1 MHLGQNQMDL
11 TSAKCVINSISRFI
25 HLVSCQT
32 VKPAPLQKN
41 CTKMISVLRCLKPV
55 LDDVFDYKI
64 PLDEN
69 LYREC
74 EELDR
79 QVNEAREF
87 IENWSPKTSR
97 VLSVLQSGELLIML
111 QGTSLRICHII
122 DRFHKL
128 TSSTSVLNN
137 LQHHMQELKCLKKE
151 STSVYIEEVLRN
163 QKNNTKP
170 SYECQREIIELL
182 NLTSNQELLKESIA
196 VEKERLNAE
205 VNKTKV
211 ELDEINQIANLVC
224 SLRDYA
230 MKTKCPGVKSDVSV
244 PSYFRCPL
252 SLELMLD
259 PVIVASG
266 QTYQRQSIQTWL
278 DSGLNVCPKTHQ
290 RLNHA
295 ILIPNYTVKAMIA
308 NWCEENNVELPHDS
322 KQSNSIQS
330 SPPTD
335 YLLHQDLNRARSFGS
350 SHSSNSNSK
359 SSLQTGNAFEQ
370 QKGDDSSRL
379 SGERETEMFEQ
390 QSHAHSCSHS
400 RSESF
405 SSSIS
410 STDYV
415 PSVSKTVSEI
425 SNKHPNVMLS
435 GEINNNVFTASPAN
449 EEVANFPTASQEQ
462 FQSPG
467 SKKATT
473 PGMSN
478 KHQNVQEK
486 HQNVPTVSGISNKHQ
501 NVLLS
506 GEFNN
511 SVFPASPAYKE
522 FGNFPMA
529 TQEQFQSP
537 VSKNAKSP
545 GISDKHQNVQEKHQ
559 NVPAV
564 RGMPNKQ
571 PNVQEKQENVQKH
584 QNVPT
589 VSGISN
595 KHQNVQEK
603 HQNISMV
610 SGISNK
616 HQNVLL
622 SGEINNNVFP
632 ASPANKE
639 PGNFPTVSREQFQ
652 SPGSKNAMTLGI
664 SNKHQNVQEKHEIV
678 PRVSGI
684 SNKNQNVQEKHQNVP
699 TVSGISNKHQ
709 NVLLSGEINNNVFP
723 ASHANKE
730 VENFPTVSEQFQSPG
745 SENATIPGIS
755 IKHQN
760 MLEKHHNVP
769 TVSEISNK
777 HQNVQEKHQNVPT
790 VSGISNKHQ
799 NVLLSG
805 EINNNVFPASPAYKE
820 FGNFPTASRE
830 QFQSLGSKNQTT
842 DNENKYNNNN
852 DIVFTSHSSS
862 EDDVRSV
869 SNSESDKLTTTH
881 VGKLIEYL
889 QSQSKETQAS
899 AAEELRLLTKHN
911 MENRIIAGKCG
922 AIMHLLPLLYSDMKI
937 TQEHA
942 VTAILNLSINE
953 DNKTLIMEAGAIEP
967 LIHVLKNGNNGA
979 KENSAATLF
988 SLSVPENNKMKIG
1001 RSGAVKA
1008 LVELLASGTL
1018 RGKKDAATAL
1028 FNLSIFHENKARI
1041 VQAGAVK
1048 FLVKLLDPADGM
1060 VDKAV
1065 ALLANLST
1073 IPEGRI
1079 EIVRERATPLL
1090 VELVDSGSN
1099 RGKENAASI
1108 LLQLSLHSPKFCTLI
1123 LQEGVVPPVVA
1134 LSQFGTPRAKE
1145 KAQQLLSHFRSQR
1158 EGPNG
1163 RGKS

>member
-1 MHLGQNQMDL
+1 MDL
-11 TSAKCVINSISRFI
+11 ASAKCVINSISRFI

-32 VKPAPLQKN
+32 VKPIPLQKN
-41 CTKMISVLRCLKPV
+41 CTNMVSVLRCLKPV
-55 LDDVFDYKI
+55 LDDVFDYKV

-87 IENWSPKTSR
+87 VENWSPKTSR
-97 VLSVLQSGELLIML
+97 VHSVSSQLLFVPKVLQSGELLIML
-111 QGTSLRICHII
+111 QDTALRICHII

-163 QKNNTKP
+163 QKDNTKP
-170 SYECQREIIELL
+170 SYERQREIIELL
-182 NLTSNQELLKESIA
+182 NLTSNQDLLKESIA

-205 VNKTKV
+205 VNKTKG
-211 ELDEINQIANLVC
+211 ELDKINQIVNLVC

-230 MKTKCPGVKSDVSV
+230 MKTKCPEVKSDVSV
-244 PSYFRCPL
+244 PTYFRCPL

-290 RLNHA
+290 TLNHA

-308 NWCEENNVELPHDS
+308 SWCEENNIELPHHS
-322 KQSNSIQS
+322 KQGNSTQS
-330 SPPTD
+330 SPPKD
-335 YLLHQDLNRARSFGS
+335 YLLHQDLNRLCSFGS

-359 SSLQTGNAFEQ
+359 SSLQTGNAFEK
-370 QKGDDSSRL
+370 QKGDEFSRL
-379 SGERETEMFEQ
+379 SGEGETEMFEQ
-390 QSHAHSCSHS
+390 QSQAHSCSHS

-415 PSVSKTVSEI
+415 PSVSKKVSQI
-425 SNKHPNVMLS
+425 SNKQSNVMSS
-435 GEINNNVFTASPAN
+435 GEINNNVFLAYPANEDVANFPTVSQEQFQSPGSKATTSGISNKHQNVQEKHQNVQEKHQNVPTVSGVSTKHQSVLLSGETKNSVFPASPAYK
-449 EEVANFPTASQEQ
+449 EFGNFPTASQEQ
-462 FQSPG
+462 FQSPV
-467 SKKATT
+467 SKNAKT
-473 PGMSN
+473 PEISN
-478 KHQNVQEK
+478 KHQNVQEKHQHVPTVSGVSNKQQNVQEKHQNVPTMSGVSNKQENVQEKHQNVPLVSGLSNKQQNVQEKQENAQEKHPNVPVVSRISNKHQNVLENHQNIPTGTSNKQQNVLLSGEISNSVFPASPVNKEVENFPTVSREQFQSPGSRNAMTPEISNKHQNVQEKHQNIPTVVGISNKPQNVSGISNQHQNVQEK
-486 HQNVPTVSGISNKHQ
+486 HQNVPTVSGISNTNQK
-501 NVLLS
+501 VLLS
-506 GEFNN
+506 G
-511 SVFPASPAYKE
+511 
-522 FGNFPMA
+522 G
-529 TQEQFQSP
+529 
-537 VSKNAKSP
+537 
-545 GISDKHQNVQEKHQ
+545 
-559 NVPAV
+559 
-564 RGMPNKQ
+564 
-571 PNVQEKQENVQKH
+571 
-584 QNVPT
+584 
-589 VSGISN
+589 
-595 KHQNVQEK
+595 
-603 HQNISMV
+603 
-610 SGISNK
+610 
-616 HQNVLL
+616 
-622 SGEINNNVFP
+622 
-632 ASPANKE
+632 
-639 PGNFPTVSREQFQ
+639 
-652 SPGSKNAMTLGI
+652 
-664 SNKHQNVQEKHEIV
+664 
-678 PRVSGI
+678 
-684 SNKNQNVQEKHQNVP
+684 
-699 TVSGISNKHQ
+699 
-709 NVLLSGEINNNVFP
+709 
-723 ASHANKE
+723 
-730 VENFPTVSEQFQSPG
+730 
-745 SENATIPGIS
+745 
-755 IKHQN
+755 
-760 MLEKHHNVP
+760 
-769 TVSEISNK
+769 
-777 HQNVQEKHQNVPT
+777 
-790 VSGISNKHQ
+790 
-799 NVLLSG
+799 
-805 EINNNVFPASPAYKE
+805 INNNVFPASPAYKE

-830 QFQSLGSKNQTT
+830 QFQSPGSKNHTT
-842 DNENKYNNNN
+842 ENENNYNNN
-852 DIVFTSHSSS
+852 IVFTSHSSS
-862 EDDVRSV
+862 EDDVHSV
-869 SNSESDKLTTTH
+869 SSTESDKLTTAH
-881 VGKLIEYL
+881 VGKLIEDL
-889 QSQSKETQAS
+889 QSQSKETQAT

-911 MENRIIAGKCG
+911 MENRIIVGKCG

-953 DNKTLIMEAGAIEP
+953 DNKTLIMEAGVIEP

-1008 LVELLASGTL
+1008 LVELLASGTI

-1079 EIVRERATPLL
+1079 EIVRERGIPLL
-1090 VELVDSGSN
+1090 VELVESGSQ

-1108 LLQLSLHSPKFCTLI
+1108 VLQLSLHSPKFCTLI
-1123 LQEGVVPPVVA
+1123 LQEGAVPPIVA

-1158 EGPNG
+1158 EGANG